1 MLTHVVIWK
10 YRPDVDQDSRD
21 EHLAEL
27 RSLAGVVAGME
38 RFAVGFDILRLARSY
53 DTALVAVFRDRAA
66 LDEYIIH
73 PQHVKV
79 ADLGRSLAETI
90 ASVDFED

>member
-10 YRPDVDQDSRD
+10 YRPEVDQGSRD

-27 RSLAGVVAGME
+27 RSLAGLVEGME
-38 RFAVGFDILRLARSY
+38 RLAVGFDILHLARSY
-53 DTALVAVFRDRAA
+53 DTALVALFRDRAA
-66 LDEYIIH
+66 LDEYTIH
-73 PQHVKV
+73 PQHLRV
-79 ADLGRSLAETI
+79 ADLGRGLSETI

>member
-27 RSLAGVVAGME
+27 RSLAGVVEGME
-38 RFAVGFDILRLARSY
+38 RLAVGFDIL
-53 DTALVAVFRDRAA
+53 DC
-66 LDEYIIH
+66 
-73 PQHVKV
+73 
-79 ADLGRSLAETI
+79 
-90 ASVDFED
+90 VDGGISRPCHTG

>member
-10 YRPDVDQDSRD
+10 YRRDVDQGSRD

-27 RSLAGVVAGME
+27 RSLAGVVEGME
-38 RFAVGFDILRLARSY
+38 RLAVGFDILHLARSY
-53 DTALVAVFRDRAA
+53 DTALVAVFRDRAK
-66 LDEYIIH
+66 LDEYTIH

-79 ADLGRSLAETI
+79 ADLGRSLSETI
-90 ASVDFED
+90 APVDFED